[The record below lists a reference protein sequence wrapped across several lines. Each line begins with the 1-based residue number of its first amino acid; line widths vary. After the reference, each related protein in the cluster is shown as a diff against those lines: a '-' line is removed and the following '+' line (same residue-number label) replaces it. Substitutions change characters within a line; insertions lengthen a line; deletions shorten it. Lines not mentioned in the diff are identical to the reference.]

1 MKSFFSLILC
11 TWFAACGAESPVI
24 PEKPFPPA
32 EIATSKPP
40 SDTIMSA
47 DTSTEGYL
55 LPEKFNDKEIH
66 LKKIFDRLWAVYSD
80 QVNFEKP
87 GFEVEDKDNLVA
99 EYHPTA
105 EKPTILF
112 GIKAYDILKK
122 HLPKEQFEAA
132 LALIIGHELQHYIY
146 YGLHPDNRN
155 GREIHNFMEHLAP
168 PFYGQKEGPEEEA
181 IADYGGAFNA
191 WLARFD
197 ISPGLYRNMIDI
209 LYGEFKIEEN
219 NKKYPPRSERQKTAE
234 NTEKML
240 EELRELY
247 RHAPNASAAGAY
259 SIAAAMYDTL
269 LKYYPAKEIY
279 NNAGLNYLLKK
290 VADTHNY
297 ALLLPVEA
305 DPESRLLHYDKS
317 TSMGSAG
324 DEALNKLNKALELA
338 PNYLPARLNLL
349 CYYAFTGNEKEAG
362 IQYEAIAKRTQNT
375 LSNLVFA
382 AAASAWATVKK
393 DTVHLRKLS
402 ENTECLPCVRHLAG
416 HNLAVLQRRWSK
428 PPEKTPS
435 PACVIR
441 NLKKLPFT
449 SGPDWVFSM
458 SSTAFQAISPKT
470 NQSLILESVAIPA
483 GLNTFSKAIQ
493 KPGAKPIRLSD
504 DSQMIALP
512 SEKLILTSDK
522 KGNIRKAVK
531 YCIRSFP

>member
-32 EIATSKPP
+32 EIATSQPA

-47 DTSTEGYL
+47 HTRAEEHS
-55 LPEKFNDKEIH
+55 LPEKFNDKEIL

-99 EYHPTA
+99 EYHPA
-105 EKPTILF
+105 ADKPTILF
-112 GIKAYDILKK
+112 GIKAYDIVKK

-146 YGLHPDNRN
+146 YGLHPENRN

-259 SIAAAMYDTL
+259 SIAAVMYDTL
-269 LKYYPAKEIY
+269 LKYYPAKEVY
-279 NNAGLNYLLKK
+279 NNAGLNYLLKE
-290 VADTHNY
+290 VADNHSY

-305 DPESRLLHYDKS
+305 DPESRLLHYDGNEP
-317 TSMGSAG
+317 MGSAG
-324 DEALNKLNKALELA
+324 DEALKKLNKALELD
-338 PNYLPARLNLL
+338 PNYLPSRLNLL
-349 CYYAFTGNEKEAG
+349 CYYTFTGAKEQAKQ
-362 IQYEAIAKRTQNT
+362 QYEAIINRTENA
-375 LSNLVFA
+375 LSNPVFA
-382 AAASAWATVKK
+382 AAIGVWATSEK
-393 DTVHLRKLS
+393 DTAQLRKLT
-402 ENTECLPCVRHLAG
+402 ENTECLPYIRHLAE
-416 HNLAVLQRRWSK
+416 HNLTVLQGHWSK
-428 PPEKTPS
+428 PSEKTPS
-435 PACVIR
+435 PACAIR
-441 NLKKLPFT
+441 NLKKLPLT
-449 SGPDWVFSM
+449 SGPDWVFSI
-458 SSTAFQAISPKT
+458 SSTAFQATSLKT
-470 NQSLILESVAIPA
+470 SQSLILESVAIPA
-483 GLNTFSKAIQ
+483 DLNTFSKAIQ
-493 KPGAKPIRLSD
+493 KPGGKPIRLSD
-504 DSQMIALP
+504 DGQMITLP
-512 SEKLILTSDK
+512 FEKLILTSDN
-522 KGNIRKAVK
+522 KGNVRKAVR
-531 YCIRSFP
+531 YCVRLFP